1 MNAKLKSAKLLDLPW
16 GWAITNVDQSL
27 SSSTLKGSQ
36 LETNLHVCRIIVL
49 ISSLHLGWLS
59 LDFISDGWAAV
70 SLLSFCTWSSEGWP
84 KIGQSSIHSFTL
96 FQGPTRGMGAAGA
109 RLGSGLPP
117 PIIPVGSTVG
127 VGSTGGPGNPGP
139 GGKPTNTAPLG
150 TGQLPSKDD
159 KSWLLLCSALTDG
172 PYSYI

>member
-1 MNAKLKSAKLLDLPW
+1 MQFDPGMEYRPDPHGGMMRRPNPV
-16 GWAITNVDQSL
+16 GGHT
-27 SSSTLKGSQ
+27 
-36 LETNLHVCRIIVL
+36 
-49 ISSLHLGWLS
+49 
-59 LDFISDGWAAV
+59 
-70 SLLSFCTWSSEGWP
+70 P
-84 KIGQSSIHSFTL
+84 
-96 FQGPTRGMGAAGA
+96 QGPTRGMGAAGA

-159 KSWLLLCSALTDG
+159 KS
-172 PYSYI
+172 